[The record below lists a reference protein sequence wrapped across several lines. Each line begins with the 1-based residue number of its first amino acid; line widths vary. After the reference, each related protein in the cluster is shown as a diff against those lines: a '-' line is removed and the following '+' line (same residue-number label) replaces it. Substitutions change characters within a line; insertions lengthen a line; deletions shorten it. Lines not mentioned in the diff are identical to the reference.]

1 MQDTSRLVELNI
13 EFLEQGKEL
22 IPEVTDSVFTAC
34 NKPVYP
40 SGAGEHFRHII
51 EHYQLF
57 LSGIGSDLLDYD
69 ARNRDTRIA
78 CDRSFACSVITDV
91 QRGLAEIPSTDRQVR
106 VKMAASP
113 DADTDAP
120 LSTSTLCRE
129 LEYLHTH
136 TVHHYALIAM
146 ILRLQSVE
154 PNANFGVAPSTLQHR
169 TISASSAPLS
179 QRA

>member
-1 MQDTSRLVELNI
+1 
-13 EFLEQGKEL
+13 
-22 IPEVTDSVFTAC
+22 
-34 NKPVYP
+34 
-40 SGAGEHFRHII
+40 
-51 EHYQLF
+51 
-57 LSGIGSDLLDYD
+57 
-69 ARNRDTRIA
+69 
-78 CDRSFACSVITDV
+78 VITDV

-106 VKMAASP
+106 VKMAASQ

-129 LEYLHTH
+129 LEYLQTH

-169 TISASSAPLS
+169 TISASSAPSS